1 MGGTT
6 LITGADG
13 YVGSHVAARLLDA
26 GDDCLVLAVRA
37 ADQAEFGRKR
47 AGLVDRLGLGDSVA
61 QRADQVRFVAA
72 DLRAADPF
80 RDVDPASISRIV
92 HAAAV
97 TRLNVSHG
105 DALAVNVAGTERML
119 SWARDCGGLERF
131 ALIST
136 LYVAGRL
143 AGTVT
148 ESPLPDSGFANHY
161 EWSKWESERLA
172 LAASADLPVSVLRVP
187 TVVAESDDGRVV
199 QFNAFHNTLKLLF
212 YGLLTV
218 LPGDPAT
225 RVPIATADFVT
236 DALGRLLQSDAPL
249 GIVNIVPDMPRI
261 ATLRE
266 LVEAAFAVFGRDDRF
281 RRRGLAMPDYY
292 DSEQFATALGG
303 VSGDAA
309 LSSSMGAVVPFAEQ
323 LCIRKEFANETLRAN
338 WPEYRAPDPLT
349 LASAVTSYLVATR
362 WGRHLEETA

>member
-26 GDDCLVLAVRA
+26 GDDQLVLALRA
-37 ADQAEFGRKR
+37 ADRAEFDRKR
-47 AGLVDRLGLGDSVA
+47 AGLAGRLGLRASA
-61 QRADQVRFVAA
+61 EHTADQVRFVAA

-80 RDVDPASISRIV
+80 RDVDPASITRIV
-92 HAAAV
+92 HAAAL
-97 TRLNVSHG
+97 TRLNVSHA

-119 SWARDCGGLERF
+119 SWARLCDGLDRF

-143 AGTVT
+143 AGTVA
-148 ESPLPDSGFANHY
+148 EAPLPDSGFANHY
-161 EWSKWESERLA
+161 EWSKWESERQA
-172 LAASADLPVSVLRVP
+172 LAAADDLPVAVLRVP
-187 TVVAESDDGRVV
+187 TVVAEGDDGRVV

-225 RVPIATADFVT
+225 RVPIATAEFVT
-236 DALGRLLQSDAPL
+236 AALGRLLEPDVPL
-249 GIVNIVPDMPRI
+249 GIVNVVPDMPKI

-266 LVEAAFAVFGRDDRF
+266 LVEAAYQVFCHDERF
-281 RRRGLAMPDYY
+281 RRRGLAVPDYY
-292 DSEQFATALGG
+292 DSERFAAALGA
-303 VSGDAA
+303 VSGDVAT
-309 LSSSMGAVVPFAEQ
+309 SSSMAAVVPFAEQ
-323 LCIRKEFANETLRAN
+323 LCIRKEFANDALRAC
-338 WPEYRAPDPLT
+338 WPQYRAPDPTT

-362 WGRHLEETA
+362 WGRHLEEIA